1 MYFCYWYLHRYL
13 VLEFTTLQFQ
23 IPWDNTRDCNFN
35 PNYNP
40 TQQLRFQWNHE
51 GPPGSHSWD
60 YNYVLCYWYSH
71 PVLSIGNY
79 YLIRWKK
86 WTRRGTHCNYIA
98 TALRVP
104 HVNTARYLTGTYYWN
119 LLIKFSRAVLQL
131 SYSY

>member
-1 MYFCYWYLHRYL
+1 MYSCYWYLHRYL

-35 PNYNP
+35 PKGLKLQSYAAAAISG
-40 TQQLRFQWNHE
+40 NHE

-71 PVLSIGNY
+71 PVLSTVNY
-79 YLIRWKK
+79 YLFKWKK
-86 WTRRGTHCNYIA
+86 WTLRGTHCNYIA

-104 HVNTARYLTGTYYWN
+104 HVNTARYLPGTYYWN
-119 LLIKFSRAVLQL
+119 LLLKFSRAVLQL
-131 SYSY
+131 